1 MILVSP
7 GGGVAQ
13 IQTLV
18 KRMPD
23 VAEVSVAFYRMTIRT
38 SHIQR
43 CHFGTDFVAS

>member
-1 MILVSP
+1 MHMASGAKHLYYGFWNLVNRWREVILVAP

-23 VAEVSVAFYRMTIRT
+23 VAEV
-38 SHIQR
+38 
-43 CHFGTDFVAS
+43 